1 MKKKSTREIPDFSR
15 KASRPKAGG
24 IPNAVP
30 QAKSRT
36 VNVSA
41 PRPKP
46 QATSAKSGQRGK

>member
-15 KASRPKAGG
+15 KPSRPKSGG
-24 IPNAVP
+24 IPNTLP
-30 QAKSRT
+30 PSKSRT